1 MKKTTFFDISD
12 LINTKKCGILCI
24 LLMCV
29 LVRVCADESPGGA
42 GNGVSGEKI
51 VYDKSGGSS
60 AAQIHTRSREAE
72 LLLKIKRLEEENF
85 VLQGELL
92 EIRKQ
97 LEKQNREN
105 LALRLWLAGV
115 PAEGTVRKD
124 GKREDQLLKSMGFLL
139 KSGNELA
146 LKTTAFCEEVRKLL
160 KELPLGKVRQAD
172 ILLKL
177 DFAAEAA
184 QRMIGLTEYE
194 LSDGGN
200 SGTLRKCRILAVD
213 QKLSVVILSVGS
225 AKGAFPGLI
234 YRTGKNGATRL
245 RIVNVRPFVAA
256 AAVLSGNITDLA
268 PGMEAATESGRP
280 AGTVAKP

>member
-1 MKKTTFFDISD
+1 MKKTTFFDISG
-12 LINTKKCGILCI
+12 LINAKMCGILYILSMCI
-24 LLMCV
+24 
-29 LVRVCADESPGGA
+29 LVRVCADELPRERE
-42 GNGVSGEKI
+42 NGVGKESKVYEK
-51 VYDKSGGSS
+51 GQGSNS
-60 AAQIHTRSREAE
+60 AVSVHTGSRETE

-160 KELPLGKVRQAD
+160 KEVPLGKVRQAD

-177 DFAAEAA
+177 EFASEAA
-184 QRMIGLTEYE
+184 QRMIGLMEYE
-194 LSDGGN
+194 LSAGKND
-200 SGTLRKCRILAVD
+200 GTLRKCRILAVD
-213 QKLSVVILSVGS
+213 QKLSIVILSVGS
-225 AKGAFPGLI
+225 ARGAFPGLI

-245 RIVNVRPFVAA
+245 RIVHVRPFVAA

-268 PGMEAATESGRP
+268 PGMEAATDSGNL
-280 AGTVAKP
+280 KKKQ

>member
-1 MKKTTFFDISD
+1 MKNMKKTTIFGISD
-12 LINTKKCGILCI
+12 LINTKMCGILYILSVCI
-24 LLMCV
+24 
-29 LVRVCADESPGGA
+29 LVRVCADEVPVRGKDVYEKRGGK
-42 GNGVSGEKI
+42 VSAPL
-51 VYDKSGGSS
+51 V
-60 AAQIHTRSREAE
+60 HTGSRETE

-139 KSGNELA
+139 ESGNELA
-146 LKTTAFCEEVRKLL
+146 LKTTAFCEEVRQLL

-172 ILLKL
+172 ILLRL
-177 DFAAEAA
+177 DMASDAAR
-184 QRMIGLTEYE
+184 RMVGLTEYE
-194 LSDGGN
+194 LSAKENDG
-200 SGTLRKCRILAVD
+200 TVRKCRILAVD
-213 QKLSVVILSVGS
+213 RKLSIVILSVGS
-225 AKGAFPGLI
+225 ARGAFPGLI

-256 AAVLSGNITDLA
+256 AAVLSGNIADLA
-268 PGMEAATESGRP
+268 PGMEAATDSGLLKE
-280 AGTVAKP
+280 GQ

>member
-1 MKKTTFFDISD
+1 MKNMKKTTIFGISD
-12 LINTKKCGILCI
+12 LINTKMCGILYILSVCI
-24 LLMCV
+24 
-29 LVRVCADESPGGA
+29 LVRVCADEVPVRGKDVYEKRGGK
-42 GNGVSGEKI
+42 VSASL
-51 VYDKSGGSS
+51 V
-60 AAQIHTRSREAE
+60 HTGSRETE

-139 KSGNELA
+139 ESGNELA
-146 LKTTAFCEEVRKLL
+146 LKTTAFCEEVRQLL

-172 ILLKL
+172 ILLRL
-177 DFAAEAA
+177 DMASDAAR
-184 QRMIGLTEYE
+184 RMIGLTEYE
-194 LSDGGN
+194 LSAKENDG
-200 SGTLRKCRILAVD
+200 TVRKCRILAVD
-213 QKLSVVILSVGS
+213 RKLSIVILSVGS
-225 AKGAFPGLI
+225 ARGAFPGLI

-256 AAVLSGNITDLA
+256 AAVLSGNIADLA
-268 PGMEAATESGRP
+268 PGMEAATDSGLLKE
-280 AGTVAKP
+280 GQ